1 MIFIE
6 TAAFISFKY
15 IQGPLLNCEI
25 SFSIAKKK
33 NIEKSLLG
41 AFLNNSA

>member
-1 MIFIE
+1 MILIE

-25 SFSIAKKK
+25 LFSIARGKKYNK
-33 NIEKSLLG
+33 ISFRS
-41 AFLNNSA
+41 FLK

>member
-1 MIFIE
+1 MIFVE

-25 SFSIAKKK
+25 LFSIAMKKK
-33 NIEKSLLG
+33 TIKSVLG
-41 AFLNNSA
+41 AF

>member
-1 MIFIE
+1 MICVE

-25 SFSIAKKK
+25 LFSIAMKKK
-33 NIEKSLLG
+33 LVKSVLG
-41 AFLNNSA
+41 VF